1 MSILK
6 RLNSNSM
13 VEIVVGIDIGGTNT
27 VIGLVNRCGECIVES
42 SISTRNHN
50 TFNAFIEAI
59 SIKIKDLHHQ
69 IGIDNYVLQ
78 GIGIGAPNGSFGL
91 GAIVDAPNLDWKG
104 LLPICKEI
112 TKQTN
117 LPSVVTNDANAAAL
131 GEMLFGGA
139 KGMKDFIVVTLGTGL
154 GSGIVSNGK
163 LVIGHDGFAGELGHT
178 VAEINGRICG
188 CGNKGCLETYASAT
202 GIKRTVFMLLA
213 QSNKASNLRNVR
225 FEELTS
231 KMVTEAAINGDSIAL
246 DSFEYTGKMLGVKL
260 ADVVTLF
267 SPEAI
272 FLFGGV
278 AKAGNL
284 IIEPTKRYM
293 EEFMFPIFRN
303 KVKLLPSGLEG
314 KNAAVLGAAAL
325 IWQEIK

>member
-1 MSILK
+1 MI
-6 RLNSNSM
+6 
-13 VEIVVGIDIGGTNT
+13 EIVAGIDIGGTNT
-27 VIGLVNRCGECIVES
+27 VIGLVTRSGECLIEDN
-42 SISTRNHN
+42 ISTRNHN
-50 TFNAFIEAI
+50 NFVAFIEVI
-59 SIKIKDLHHQ
+59 TIKINELHAK
-69 IGIDNYVLQ
+69 IGKEKYTLR

-91 GAIVDAPNLDWKG
+91 GAIVDAPNLEWKG
-104 LLPICKEI
+104 LLPICNEI
-112 TKQTN
+112 TRQTN

-139 KGMKDFIVVTLGTGL
+139 KGMKDFIVITLGTGL

-178 VAEINGRICG
+178 VVEVKGRMCG
-188 CGNKGCLETYASAT
+188 CGNRGCLETYASAT
-202 GIKRTVFMLLA
+202 GIRRTVFMQLA
-213 QSNKASNLRNVR
+213 ISNKPSILRGVS

-231 KMVTEAAINGDSIAL
+231 KMVTDAAINGDSIAL
-246 DSFEYTGKMLGVKL
+246 DAFEYTGKILGIKL

-278 AKAGNL
+278 AKAGKY
-284 IIEPTKRYM
+284 IIEPTKKYM
-293 EEFMFPIFRN
+293 EEFMFPIFRG

-325 IWQEIK
+325 IWQEI